1 MPNSTRR
8 EPSAERRMTDLT
20 CPLGKKADARTSRSP
35 ALLDLRVGHILSI
48 TKHPNADRLYVS
60 AVAAGDSP
68 GHRGTFQ
75 YKGQTCRTVC
85 SGLNGLVPLQEL
97 QGRKVVIVR
106 NVKHVGMCGVTSTA
120 MFFAAVSETGGDEG
134 GNRKSVVEMVD
145 PPAESTAGDR
155 VFFQN
160 WEGSPREEIS
170 TQKKVWKSTQ
180 PGFRTTEDLGIE
192 FLPRNA
198 GLLGQPG
205 RLVTDNG
212 VPCTVRS
219 LKGAEVR

>member
-1 MPNSTRR
+1 MPESTLR
-8 EPSAERRMTDLT
+8 EPAADRCVTELARRD
-20 CPLGKKADARTSRSP
+20 GKKAKAWTSRSP
-35 ALLDLRVGHILSI
+35 SFLDLRVGHVVGI

-68 GHRGTFQ
+68 GRRGTFQ

-97 QGRKVVIVR
+97 QDRKVVIVR

-120 MFFAAVSETGGDEG
+120 MFFAAVSETGADEG
-134 GNRKSVVEMVD
+134 ANRKCIVEMVD
-145 PPAESTAGDR
+145 PPAESMAGDR

-160 WEGSPREEIS
+160 WEGSPKEEIS
-170 TQKKVWKSTQ
+170 TQKKVWKATQ
-180 PGFRTTEDLGIE
+180 PGFRTADDLGIE
-192 FLPRNA
+192 FLPWEA
-198 GLLGQPG
+198 GLVGQPG
-205 RLVTDNG
+205 RLVTDKG

-219 LKGAEVR
+219 LKGAGVR